1 MGVTLMSVIVN
12 YLDNML
18 FFICIALPIV
28 FIWRFLRWKKR
39 GFVLKETMHEL
50 GILLLVLVV
59 IGLFSQTIIP
69 KSGLT
74 APTSEKVNLELF
86 RVVRETY
93 NAIVYLGFWQ
103 PFYINFLGNII
114 LFVPI
119 GFLLPL
125 VFKKMEFFPLTVLV
139 GFFLSLFI
147 EIMQLPQHRSSDVD
161 DLWLNTLGALIG
173 YLLYMYVKKKV
184 PAFTQHFKKLR
195 ERRL

>member
-1 MGVTLMSVIVN
+1 MSVIVN

>member
-1 MGVTLMSVIVN
+1 MSVIVN

-39 GFVLKETMHEL
+39 GFVLKETLHEL
-50 GILLLVLVV
+50 GLLLLVLVI

-103 PFYINFLGNII
+103 PLYINFLGNII

-125 VFKKMEFFPLTVLV
+125 VFRKMEFFPLTVLA

-161 DLWLNTLGALIG
+161 DLWLNTLGAFIG
-173 YLLYMYVKKKV
+173 YLFYLFVKKKV
-184 PAFTQHFKKLR
+184 PAFTQHFKKLK